1 MTDPDHPDF
10 PRLLAP
16 VYFTRAGS
24 FPRLFRNRSPPGD
37 SLGGIRVFTDEEP
50 ESGVPLRLEIF
61 LVDGTSVT
69 CRATVDWVEELP
81 DGSPARFDVGL
92 RFEAIRPGDRE
103 RLSPMLAAQQ
113 R

>member
-16 VYFTRAGS
+16 VYFSRAGH
-24 FPRLFRNRSPPGD
+24 FPRLFRNRGPPAD
-37 SLGGIRVFTDEEP
+37 PLGGICVFTDEEP
-50 ESGVPLRLEIF
+50 ERGVPLRLEIF

-69 CRATVDWVEELP
+69 CRAVVDWVEELP

-103 RLSPMLAAQQ
+103 RLSPLLASQQ